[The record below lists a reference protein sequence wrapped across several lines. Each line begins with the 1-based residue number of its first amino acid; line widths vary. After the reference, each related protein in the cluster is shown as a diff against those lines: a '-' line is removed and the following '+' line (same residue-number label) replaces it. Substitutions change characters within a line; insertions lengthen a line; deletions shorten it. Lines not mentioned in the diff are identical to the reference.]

1 MSRFKEMK
9 FKWITYLCVLWAAT
23 ACNSWIDGPDDSS
36 LATSG
41 RTEVPID
48 LSLSV
53 KGAQERTK
61 ANYAIGAGISELVST
76 QSSPQFR
83 GMERIRLLAFNTGTR
98 NLVSA
103 NSQALDGFHALTD
116 ISGEFT
122 SAAHNGRYFED
133 GLVNGNHSHV
143 YSDAITALP
152 EGTSSVLVYGCAP
165 RIALYSSSTDEKH
178 LNGSLI
184 ENGWDQMAT
193 PNLASTIRFAPEP
206 IASDGVAEAT
216 LNSMAGLINYLMS
229 GVSFTQQYYYDDP
242 VSNPGSGEQA
252 VPWGET
258 LGDDTLRGFFQ
269 DFVNNGAA
277 VCACGHHLELRL
289 STLYKALKA
298 YDATAAYGSIP
309 VKQGDKITFKDNTL
323 QEQDQLY
330 YSDLYNGLKQTLL
343 DRFDD
348 LKNASNNN
356 MKLVFDEADNISFA
370 NQTFQE
376 FPTNHGLPDGAV
388 RLCWDGTKFAP
399 SISGADG
406 IIPLEKFCYMPPL
419 YYFANTNISTTL
431 DKEVYQHFTSDAS
444 WSDILQNYRQGK
456 IVTKGTRSVALDEPL
471 QYACSMLALTIQA
484 TSTSLPDKNN
494 VLIPL
499 GESTLAGGS
508 SNFPV
513 TGIILSSQY
522 EQRFDFSPVTDD
534 ASEGEFFPEYFL
546 YDNHTPGVYL
556 TQTQPSAQLRTLVL
570 PTPKRTD
577 VFFYIEFLNNSNQSF
592 EGRDGTILPGFNFY
606 LLGAIDLKSKLEEPE
621 ADQSMDR
628 AFLQDH
634 YTSLT
639 CKVSS
644 LENAYLTIPAI
655 GDPLL
660 KIGVQTRLNW
670 LYSPGSYVILE

>member
-1 MSRFKEMK
+1 MNS
-9 FKWITYLCVLWAAT
+9 KWIIFLCVLWAAT
-23 ACNSWIDGPDDSS
+23 ACNTWIDGPDDSS
-36 LATSG
+36 NAATG
-41 RTEVPID
+41 RAEVPID

-53 KGAQERTK
+53 KGTQEGTK
-61 ANYAIGAGISELVST
+61 ANYAIGTGISELVST

-83 GMERIRLLAFNTGTR
+83 GMERIRMLAFNTGTR

-103 NSQALDGFHALTD
+103 NSQTLDGLHALSD
-116 ISGEFT
+116 ISDEFT
-122 SAAHNGRYFED
+122 SAAHNGSSFED

-143 YSDAITALP
+143 YSGALTTLP

-165 RIALYSSSTDEKH
+165 RIALRSATTDEKH

-193 PNLASTIRFAPEP
+193 PNLASTIRFAPDP
-206 IASDGVAEAT
+206 IASGGIAEVT
-216 LNSMAGLINYLMS
+216 MNDMANLINYLMS
-229 GVSFTQQYYYDDP
+229 GISFTQQYYYKDL
-242 VSNPGSGEQA
+242 VSNPVSGEQA
-252 VPWGET
+252 VPWGDT

-269 DFVNNGAA
+269 DFINNGNAI
-277 VCACGHHLELRL
+277 CACGHHLELRL
-289 STLYKALKA
+289 STLYKALKD
-298 YDATAAYGSIP
+298 YDATDVYGSIP
-309 VKQGDKITFKDNTL
+309 FKRGDKDTYKDNTL
-323 QEQDQLY
+323 QEPLY

-348 LKNASNNN
+348 LKNSSNDDLR
-356 MKLVFDEADNISFA
+356 LVFDEAGNISFA

-376 FPTNHGLPDGAV
+376 FPTNRGLPDGAV
-388 RLCWDGTKFAP
+388 RFRWDGTKFAL
-399 SISGADG
+399 SISGTDG
-406 IIPLEKFCYMPPL
+406 NIPLGKFCYMPPL

-431 DKEVYQHFTSDAS
+431 DKDVYKQFTSDMS
-444 WSDILQNYRQGK
+444 WNDILGNYRQGK
-456 IVTKGTRSVALDEPL
+456 IVTEGTRSVALDEPL
-471 QYACSMLALTIQA
+471 QYACSMLAMTIQA
-484 TSTSLPDKNN
+484 TSASLPDKNN

-556 TQTQPSAQLRTLVL
+556 TKTQPSAPIRTLVL
-570 PTPKRTD
+570 PTPKRTN
-577 VFFYIEFLNNSNQSF
+577 VFFYIEFLNNTDQSF

-606 LLGAIDLKSKLEEPE
+606 LLGAIDLESKLEEPE

-639 CKVSS
+639 CEVSS
-644 LENAYLTIPAI
+644 LQNAYLTIPAI
-655 GDPLL
+655 GDPML
-660 KIGVQTRLNW
+660 KMGVQTRLNW
-670 LYSPGSYVILE
+670 YYSSGSYVILE